1 MNIKSKLT
9 ERDFIDVNFILLYSR
24 TSMKIVTAIIIFFLF
39 GSLLTAFFLPTMPL
53 SQAIVPAVMLSA
65 MPLMT
70 YFTAKKN
77 YASNKRI
84 SETIEY
90 VFEKDNLLIK
100 GESFNSQLTWDKIN
114 KVTQTKNWILIWQ
127 SRQNANPISKR
138 DIWEGEIGE
147 LKEILTQ
154 HNVKNNL

>member
-138 DIWEGEIGE
+138 DIWEGEIAE

>member
-24 TSMKIVTAIIIFFLF
+24 TSMKIVTTIIIFFLF

-90 VFEKDNLLIK
+90 VIEKDNLLIK